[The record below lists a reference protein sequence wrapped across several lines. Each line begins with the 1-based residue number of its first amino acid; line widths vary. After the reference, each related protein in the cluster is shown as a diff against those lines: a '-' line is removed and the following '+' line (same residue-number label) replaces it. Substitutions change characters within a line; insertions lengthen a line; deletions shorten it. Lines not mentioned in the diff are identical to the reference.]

1 MAPTSFEPFPVLDS
15 SKGFAESSPYQRD
28 IASAC
33 YRFVDSETQFSEA
46 AINLLLRS
54 VQQNVCEHRVKW
66 FLEVRDCRRRSQK
79 AWDRTPLA
87 KLFTTH
93 DQYQFLHSR
102 AVRFRIRA
110 LIKQRGLFVLDAF
123 RAFNV
128 SGTGSLTCTELYS
141 GICWL
146 GLDLSVP
153 QIHDV
158 RSPDAL
164 LVSIA
169 KCSSLTRVSRVVS
182 DCSEH

>member
-1 MAPTSFEPFPVLDS
+1 
-15 SKGFAESSPYQRD
+15 
-28 IASAC
+28 
-33 YRFVDSETQFSEA
+33 
-46 AINLLLRS
+46 
-54 VQQNVCEHRVKW
+54 
-66 FLEVRDCRRRSQK
+66 
-79 AWDRTPLA
+79 
-87 KLFTTH
+87 
-93 DQYQFLHSR
+93 
-102 AVRFRIRA
+102 VRFRIRA

>member
-1 MAPTSFEPFPVLDS
+1 LDS

-33 YRFVDSETQFSEA
+33 YRFMDSETQFSESA
-46 AINLLLRS
+46 LNLLLRG
-54 VQQNVCEHRVKW
+54 VQNNPCEKRVSW
-66 FLEVRDCRRRSQK
+66 FLEVRNCRRRSQK

-87 KLFTTH
+87 KLFTTQ

-128 SGTGSLTCTELYS
+128 SGAGVLSCTELYS
-141 GICWL
+141 GVCWL

-158 RSPDAL
+158 RSHRLPSLPKTFAL
-164 LVSIA
+164 
-169 KCSSLTRVSRVVS
+169 C
-182 DCSEH
+182 